1 VVTDSTADSPRLSV
15 ELLDA
20 DSGSPHTATSVDL
33 AQAWE
38 TPVSPSR
45 RAAAGWIV
53 YDLGNKLFSTNM
65 IANYFPVW
73 VVAVMGGSDGQIS
86 FLNTVV
92 MAALLVVAPWLG
104 AISDRLPR
112 RLPLLIATTSG
123 CCLLTFF
130 IGGDLRTSL
139 ALFLA
144 ANFLFQAGL
153 VVYDALLV
161 TVSTPENRGRIGG
174 AGVGLGYFGSLLGI
188 AAGYVVLGA
197 GAAYEVV
204 FKVTAVSFSLLAL
217 PCFFWV
223 REPRRAVD
231 RTSILTLARSGLADV
246 AGTLRQA
253 RGHRDLVRFLGSRA
267 LYGQAPAAIGL
278 FMAVYLTVQLGFDL
292 KQRNLLLASAIVAA
306 VAGGLFW
313 GRIVDRIGPRGSLLR
328 VLALWSA
335 TLAVIA
341 ATGFSLLPNDLLW
354 LAAPLAGFSLGG
366 IYTSDRTLLIGLA
379 PPQLLGQFYGLYG
392 MSGRLAGLLG
402 PLIWG
407 FVADV
412 LGLGRPTALVVL
424 LALGIVG
431 ILLLRGLPTTTSRA
445 PRLSGTWDT

>member
-1 VVTDSTADSPRLSV
+1 MVTDSTADPPRLGA
-15 ELLDA
+15 ELIDA
-20 DSGSPHTATSVDL
+20 VGSGNAMAAAITAGPALPRAPL
-33 AQAWE
+33 AGTA
-38 TPVSPSR
+38 R
-45 RAAAGWIV
+45 RAVAGWIV
-53 YDLGNKLFSTNM
+53 FDLGNKLFSTNM

-73 VVAVMGGSDGQIS
+73 VVAVMGGSDSQIS

-104 AISDRLPR
+104 AVSDRLPR
-112 RLPLLIATTSG
+112 RVPLLIATTSG
-123 CCLLTFF
+123 CCLFTFF
-130 IGGDLRTSL
+130 IGGDLHTSL
-139 ALFLA
+139 LLFLA

-153 VVYDALLV
+153 VIYDALLV

-188 AAGYVVLGA
+188 AAGYVVLGS
-197 GAAYEVV
+197 GAPYEVV
-204 FKVTAVSFSLLAL
+204 FKVTAVAYMLLAL
-217 PCFFWV
+217 PCFLWV
-223 REPRRAVD
+223 REPRRTVD
-231 RTSILTLARSGLADV
+231 RASMLTLARGGLTDV

-253 RGHRDLVRFLGSRA
+253 HGHRDLARFLASRA

-313 GRIVDRIGPRGSLLR
+313 GRVVDRIGPRDSLLR
-328 VLALWSA
+328 VLTLWSA
-335 TLAVIA
+335 VLVVIA

-366 IYTSDRTLLIGLA
+366 IFTSDRTLLIGLA
-379 PPQLLGQFYGLYG
+379 PPEVVGQYYGLYG

-402 PLIWG
+402 PLAWG
-407 FVADV
+407 FVADW

-431 ILLLRGLPTTTSRA
+431 MLLLRELPATATRGHPA
-445 PRLSGTWDT
+445 